1 MQGNELRKY
10 RGSAAFKVRHRSQ
23 HSQRRKLEIAS
34 RARYKHRMI
43 RDPNREPTDYLVPRH
58 KCTRRLGG
66 AGFCLALSL
75 VVFGLGDSPVKAD
88 WPQWRGR
95 GGSGVSTET
104 NVLLEWSADNGVLWR
119 TPLPGRGHSSPV
131 VMGGRVFLTTDI
143 EGEVIPGA
151 KAVKHV
157 LEGEDFKHPE
167 SMGADRRHELRVLSL
182 DAKSGKLL
190 WNQLAY
196 AGPAYDDRHRKG
208 SYAAP
213 TVAAEADR
221 VFAFFGGEGLYCF
234 DFNGSLVWSNRS
246 GGIAS
251 LGMGP
256 GASPVLGKKSVFV
269 QCDQD
274 DGTGSYM
281 AGFDK
286 KSGQQIWKVAR
297 KVSAS
302 WSTPIVVQTAGV
314 EEVIASGLERIVAY
328 DTATGE
334 ELWSHEG
341 LENNAIPSPVASQ
354 QVAYLVAGYPKKR
367 VLAIALSGRGD
378 LTGTTNLL
386 WKYDRGSGYVPSPL
400 LLGKDLYLMTD
411 SGLLS
416 CLDATTGEVHYD
428 SERLPVP
435 AKFTAS
441 PLAVAGHLLL
451 TSEAGDTFVLR
462 TGAKYEFAR
471 KNPIGEKVY
480 ASLAVADGRLFIRGE
495 TNLFCI
501 GR

>member
-1 MQGNELRKY
+1 
-10 RGSAAFKVRHRSQ
+10 
-23 HSQRRKLEIAS
+23 
-34 RARYKHRMI
+34 MI
-43 RDPNREPTDYLVPRH
+43 IL
-58 KCTRRLGG
+58 LIFGL
-66 AGFCLALSL
+66 LAL
-75 VVFGLGDSPVKAD
+75 GLDAAHAKSD
-88 WPQWRGR
+88 WPQWRGKD
-95 GGSGVSTET
+95 GGGVSTET
-104 NVLLEWSADNGVLWR
+104 NVLLDWSADKGVLWR

-167 SMGADRRHELRVLSL
+167 SMGADRRHELRVLCL
-182 DAKSGKLL
+182 DARSGKLL

-196 AGPAYDDRHRKG
+196 AGAAFDDRHRKG

-213 TVAAEADR
+213 SVAAEEER
-221 VFAFFGGEGLYCF
+221 ILAFFGSEGLYCF
-234 DFNGSLVWSNRS
+234 DFKGTLVWSNRF

-256 GASPVLGKKSVFV
+256 GASPVLGEKTVIV

-274 DGTGSYM
+274 EGTNSFI

-286 KSGQQIWKVAR
+286 KTGKQLWKVAR

-302 WSTPIVVQTAGV
+302 WATPVVVRAGGR
-314 EEVIASGLERIVAY
+314 EQVIASGQEKIVSY

-334 ELWSHEG
+334 EIWSHAG
-341 LENNAIPSPVASQ
+341 LENNAVPSPVASQ
-354 QVAYLVAGYPKKR
+354 QAVYLAAGYPKKV

-386 WKYDRGSGYVPSPL
+386 WKYERGAAYVPSPL
-400 LLGKDLYLMTD
+400 LLGNDFYLMTD
-411 SGLLS
+411 SGQLS
-416 CLDATTGEVHYD
+416 CLDAKTGEVRYD
-428 SERLPVP
+428 SERLPEP

-451 TSEAGDTFVLR
+451 TSEAGDTFVVCA
-462 TGAKYEFAR
+462 GAKHEFVR

-501 GR
+501 GQQVDAATNKKADGREL